1 MITSTGAPGKK
12 PEGMPQTGDKRQPT
26 FLENPGFQ
34 LLLFGGKGGVGK
46 TTCAVS
52 AALRLSG
59 RSPERS
65 FLLIS
70 TDPAHSL
77 CDSLGGDCPP
87 HNLTVLELD
96 AAVCLQEFLKKQG
109 GKLRQIAARGTFL
122 DDEDINRFLNLS
134 LPGLD
139 EVMSF
144 LEISRWLQER
154 RYDSVI
160 VDTAPTGHTLRLLEM
175 PQLLRQWLGALDS
188 LLAKHRYMRGV
199 FGRSRDLD
207 ELDLFLE
214 ELSGSVNRMESLL
227 QDALHC
233 RFIPIML
240 AEPLSMLETVSLVE
254 QLESL
259 HLPVTDLVVNRI
271 HPDGECCVCED
282 KHYRQSR
289 SLATWS
295 AHPVLSR
302 YDFWGVPLYPAEVR
316 GAHSLQSFWDKITP
330 LSLVSPVTRTLHE
343 RPPRIDGAVEA
354 PSPDSL
360 FLLFGGKGG
369 VGKTTLAC
377 ATALWMAGESR
388 RKRVLLFSTDPAH
401 SLSDCL
407 DLPVGPEPTGVL
419 PGLTAI
425 EINAE
430 AEFRILKEEY
440 ATDLQEF
447 LAGISGDYDLTFDRQ
462 VMEKLLD
469 LAPPG
474 LDEIMALSKVLD
486 FLANG
491 SYDVFIVDSA
501 ATGHLLRWLE
511 LPDLITR
518 WLHVFF
524 DVLLKYR
531 RILHFPNAS
540 RRLVEISKNLKR
552 LKKLWTDPLHARV
565 YAVSILTQMAL
576 EETKDLIA
584 ACERT
589 GINVPAIYLNLATPA
604 SDCQFCSAI
613 CGHENLVRRSYEQSF
628 PGKTQIVIYQG
639 GELRGI
645 QRMEELAQALYLG
658 VHAEAAGHAS

>member
-1 MITSTGAPGKK
+1 M
-12 PEGMPQTGDKRQPT
+12 PETENMPQPT
-26 FLENPGFQ
+26 FLDDPGFQ

-46 TTCAVS
+46 TTCAAA

-59 RSPERS
+59 LFPERS
-65 FLLIS
+65 FLLVS

-77 CDSLGGDCPP
+77 TDSLAGYCPP
-87 HNLTVLELD
+87 PNLAVLELD
-96 AAVCLQEFLKKQG
+96 AAACLQEFLKKQG

-122 DDEDINRFLNLS
+122 DDHDINRFLNLS

-139 EVMSF
+139 ELMSF

-154 RYDSVI
+154 RYHSVL
-160 VDTAPTGHTLRLLEM
+160 VDTAPTGHTLRLLQM
-175 PQLLRQWLGALDS
+175 PELLRQWIGALDA
-188 LLAKHRYMRGV
+188 LLEKHRYMRGV
-199 FGRSRDLD
+199 FSRCRDAD

-214 ELSGSVNRMESLL
+214 ELLGSVRRMENLL
-227 QDALHC
+227 QDALCC
-233 RFIPIML
+233 RFIPVTL
-240 AEPLSMLETVSLVE
+240 AEPLSMLETVSMIQ
-254 QLESL
+254 QLQSL

-271 HPDGECCVCED
+271 HPHSQCRVCED
-282 KHYRQSR
+282 AHDRQCR
-289 SLATWS
+289 ELAGWS
-295 AHPVLSR
+295 SHPVLSR
-302 YDFWGVPLYPAEVR
+302 CALWGVPLYPSEVR
-316 GAHSLQSFWDKITP
+316 GGLALQSFWDKITR
-330 LSLVSPVTRTLHE
+330 LSPVLSPA
-343 RPPRIDGAVEA
+343 PPRLHDRRLKVDAAIEA
-354 PSPDSL
+354 PSPDTV

-377 ATALWMAGESR
+377 ATALWMASEYR
-388 RKRVLLFSTDPAH
+388 PKRVLLFSTDPAH

-407 DLPVGPEPTGVL
+407 DVPVGAEPTEVI

-440 ATDLQEF
+440 AADLQDL
-447 LAGISGDYDLTFDRQ
+447 LAGISGDFDLTFDRQ
-462 VMEKLLD
+462 VMERLLD

-486 FLANG
+486 LLANG
-491 SYDVFIVDSA
+491 SYDVFVIDSA

-518 WLHVFF
+518 WLRVFF

-531 RILHFPNAS
+531 RVLHFPNSS
-540 RRLVEISKNLKR
+540 RRLVEISRNLKR
-552 LKKLWTDPLHARV
+552 LQEMWTDPLRARV

-576 EETKDLIA
+576 EETKDLVA

-589 GINVPAIYLNLATPA
+589 GIDVAAIFLNLATPP

-613 CGHENLVRRSYEQSF
+613 CGHENLVRKNYQQAF
-628 PGKTQIVIYQG
+628 PGKAQSVVHQA

-645 QRMEELAQALYLG
+645 AGLQELAQALYLG
-658 VHAEAAGHAS
+658 VGREAACHAG